1 MAEKFL
7 VRTGWVVPG
16 WLHRKAD
23 EARLLPVEKAFL
35 VVEKS
40 LRRLKQPVHP
50 AQTPAEKI
58 RLLIT
63 ALPQVEEAAGVL
75 LSEYH
80 QSVYGQFEGD
90 AGKAVQAARDIRKL
104 TMQAWLQNL
113 LNRSMERFTD

>member
-1 MAEKFL
+1 LKKPSCRGKIPA
-7 VRTGWVVPG
+7 P
-16 WLHRKAD
+16 
-23 EARLLPVEKAFL
+23 
-35 VVEKS
+35 
-40 LRRLKQPVHP
+40 LKQPVILLKLL
-50 AQTPAEKI
+50 QEKI